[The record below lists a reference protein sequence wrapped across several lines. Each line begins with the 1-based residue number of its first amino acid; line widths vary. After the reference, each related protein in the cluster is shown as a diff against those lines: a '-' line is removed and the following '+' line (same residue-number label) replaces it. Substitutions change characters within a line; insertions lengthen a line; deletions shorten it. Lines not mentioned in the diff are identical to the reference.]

1 MYPNPVPT
9 EISEV
14 SILAK
19 AGIFN
24 GKYSIAIT
32 DVSGKELQKTNIQP
46 GSTIAYLDTRTLYN
60 GTYFI
65 KFVTASET
73 FTKKIMLAR

>member
-1 MYPNPVPT
+1 V
-9 EISEV
+9 IR
-14 SILAK
+14 
-19 AGIFN
+19 
-24 GKYSIAIT
+24 IT
-32 DVSGKELQKTNIQP
+32 LFDVSGKELQKTIIQP